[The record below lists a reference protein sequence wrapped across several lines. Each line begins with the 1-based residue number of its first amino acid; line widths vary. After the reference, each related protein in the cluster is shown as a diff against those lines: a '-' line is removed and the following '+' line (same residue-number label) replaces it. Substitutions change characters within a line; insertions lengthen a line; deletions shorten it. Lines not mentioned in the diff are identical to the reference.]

1 MKALQRWTLL
11 LSILMNPVAANN
23 GETVRY
29 GAKGKSIRLAVKG
42 SKDFS
47 SEELSWY
54 FDNGTKFRLVKYD
67 KTGLKP
73 ATPLRVTFNESDLS
87 LTVNHLT
94 LQDIGLYIAEKMDSG
109 GQQTVLTRYQ
119 LYVQAPVSKPVIQP
133 SSVTNASGL
142 CNYNL
147 VCTVEEG
154 TKVSIEW
161 AWPGVNSTQPV
172 LSNEGRTLEF
182 TQGSG
187 RDDQIDF
194 FTCYARNNVSN
205 ESTTIMKE
213 ELGCDW
219 GEADSTSLL
228 TLTSL
233 LCLPLLLLI
242 TVVLYM
248 CVIHKTKPISTADRS
263 VSPPARPVTPDIT
276 TVYAVAG
283 HKHSSPVYDDVG
295 RSCYSVV
302 NHNASFINAR
312 NIETIYDNVHNFEST
327 SFKNCL

>member
-1 MKALQRWTLL
+1 MKALHRWTLL

-29 GAKGKSIRLAVKG
+29 GAEGKSIRLALNG
-42 SKDFS
+42 SKVFG

-54 FDNGTKFRLVKYD
+54 FKNGTEFRLVKY
-67 KTGLKP
+67 KTGSKL

-94 LQDIGLYIAEKMDSG
+94 LQDIGLYIAVQTNSR
-109 GQQTVLTRYQ
+109 GQQTVLMRYQ

-142 CNYNL
+142 CNYTL

-187 RDDQIDF
+187 RDAQIDF
-194 FTCYARNNVSN
+194 FTCSAWNDVSN
-205 ESTTIMKE
+205 ESTTITKE
-213 ELGCDW
+213 ELRCDW
-219 GEADSTSLL
+219 GEPDSASLL

-233 LCLPLLLLI
+233 LCLPLLLVI
-242 TVVLYM
+242 TLVLYM
-248 CVIHKTKPISTADRS
+248 CVIHKSKLISTADRS
-263 VSPPARPVTPDIT
+263 VSPPARAVTPDIT

-312 NIETIYDNVHNFEST
+312 NIETIYDNVNNFEST